1 MFGRKNLSQ
10 ADDEEK
16 DLVRRLQDP
25 ASKRLAFGELMD
37 KYSARLYARIRYM
50 VTRHEDAD
58 DVLQEVLLR
67 VWRGIDHF
75 RGEAKLY
82 TWMYRIAYFEALSF
96 LKEKRRRQEHIT
108 LLDDDNDY
116 WAEQIAADPYFD
128 GDELELKL
136 RAAIDTLP
144 PKQQQ
149 VFLLRHYEE
158 LPYSEI
164 SELTGTSEG
173 ALKASF
179 HHAVN
184 KIKRALLE

>member
-1 MFGRKNLSQ
+1 MVMLKDNHIKAAGGITAAVQSVRK
-10 ADDEEK
+10 K
-16 DLVRRLQDP
+16 
-25 ASKRLAFGELMD
+25 MC
-37 KYSARLYARIRYM
+37 IR
-50 VTRHEDAD
+50 D
-58 DVLQEVLLR
+58 
-67 VWRGIDHF
+67 
-75 RGEAKLY
+75 
-82 TWMYRIAYFEALSF
+82 S
-96 LKEKRRRQEHIT
+96 
-108 LLDDDNDY
+108 
-116 WAEQIAADPYFD
+116 PYFD

-144 PKQQQ
+144 PKQHQ

>member
-1 MFGRKNLSQ
+1 
-10 ADDEEK
+10 
-16 DLVRRLQDP
+16 
-25 ASKRLAFGELMD
+25 
-37 KYSARLYARIRYM
+37 
-50 VTRHEDAD
+50 
-58 DVLQEVLLR
+58 
-67 VWRGIDHF
+67 
-75 RGEAKLY
+75 
-82 TWMYRIAYFEALSF
+82 MYRIAYFEALSF
-96 LKEKRRRQEHIT
+96 LKERRRKQEHIT